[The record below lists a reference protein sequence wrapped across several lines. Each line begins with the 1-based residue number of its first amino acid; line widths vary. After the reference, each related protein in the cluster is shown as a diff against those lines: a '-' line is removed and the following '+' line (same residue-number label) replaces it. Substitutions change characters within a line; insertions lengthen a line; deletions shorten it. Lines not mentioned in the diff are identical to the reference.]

1 MECYTVKDL
10 IDMLSK
16 FPLDSVVAVKYRDTG
31 GGYDGCDFDV
41 SPYLNTNDNTVEKGV
56 VLL

>member
-1 MECYTVKDL
+1 MCRG
-10 IDMLSK
+10 K

-31 GGYDGCDFDV
+31 GDYDGCDFDV
-41 SPYLNTNDNTVEKGV
+41 SLYLNTNDSAVEEGV